1 MKILYAIQGTGN
13 GHVSRAR
20 EIILHL
26 QKHGDVDLL
35 ISGTQAEVEI
45 GAEVKYQFT
54 GFGFVFGD
62 KGGVDFRETWNRFYF
77 NQFIKDAKSLPV
89 KEYDLIINDFEP
101 LCAWSCKFHG
111 KPSVAMSHQ
120 SAYLSD
126 KTPKIKRF
134 HWGKMIMNNYAP
146 ATNHVAFHFKK
157 YDDFIHTPV
166 IRSEIR
172 NLKTQNLGH
181 YTVYLPA
188 YSDKFILNKVKEVPD
203 SQWQIF
209 SKHSKHHYKK
219 FNAEVFQIDNQQ
231 FQNSLANCEGLLTG
245 GGFEGPAEA
254 LFLGK
259 KLLAVP
265 MHHQYEQQCNAL
277 GLEELGVPVIWKE
290 NTFQEKLV
298 SWVNSDKRVAV
309 AFPDETEEIIR
320 KTIEKYR

>member
-1 MKILYAIQGTGN
+1 M
-13 GHVSRAR
+13 
-20 EIILHL
+20 
-26 QKHGDVDLL
+26 
-35 ISGTQAEVEI
+35 
-45 GAEVKYQFT
+45 
-54 GFGFVFGD
+54 
-62 KGGVDFRETWNRFYF
+62 
-77 NQFIKDAKSLPV
+77 
-89 KEYDLIINDFEP
+89 
-101 LCAWSCKFHG
+101 
-111 KPSVAMSHQ
+111 
-120 SAYLSD
+120 
-126 KTPKIKRF
+126 
-134 HWGKMIMNNYAP
+134 
-146 ATNHVAFHFKK
+146 
-157 YDDFIHTPV
+157 
-166 IRSEIR
+166 
-172 NLKTQNLGH
+172 
-181 YTVYLPA
+181 
-188 YSDKFILNKVKEVPD
+188 KEVPD

-265 MHHQYEQQCNAL
+265 MHHQYEQHCNAL